1 MTVGVPPAASKPAE
15 DSVGGGQRA
24 LTYLLTLLSAVSYLL
39 FGYDTG
45 VVSGALLL
53 VREDF
58 QLSDL
63 WHSSIVSVA
72 VGAAGL
78 AALAAGP
85 LADRAGRKPVILG
98 AALLTTVPIYISEA
112 APAAAR
118 GTLVTAMTCVGTLGT
133 VVAGV
138 TSGALSGVHE
148 GWRWMFG
155 LSAVPATLQLIGFG
169 LMPESPRSLV
179 ARGHDEAARDVLRR
193 IRGPGAHVD
202 TELAAIQSDFAAQ
215 EALRQTAEAAGDGG
229 GCGGTVLS
237 RAVRD
242 PIVRRA
248 LVTGC
253 CLQLFQQLSGV
264 NTVIY
269 YSASIIT
276 MAGVRDPSTAIWL
289 SSVVNVLS
297 LLSKLAGLAVVE
309 RAGRRRIL
317 LSSTAGSAAALVLL
331 GVGFQLSAARS
342 APDLP
347 GGPANGSCVPL
358 TAANSSA
365 ALGRCAEPAAL
376 GLDGLTWAPDWCPT
390 DYAWLPI
397 TGMFLYITMFS
408 PGLGAMPWTI
418 TAEIFPLWARSR
430 CNAVTTAVNWCSNLV
445 VSQTFLVLIA
455 AVTRQGAFFLFSGL
469 TVMGWAVF
477 YVTVPETKGVP
488 LERIGTLFTEPVGL
502 HAPRPSNKVGPEPD
516 PTGPRPAA
524 CPQLEP
530 PAGTPVLP
538 RAESV
543 GWPAVYAFCVD
554 RLRAVR
560 QDLTVQ
566 QAAGPQALAVLR
578 RCAVFH
584 LYADYRSRDCPLAV
598 FDRHINTRQLQ
609 ECLLGVLRLQQA
621 QPDVPTELCERFEA
635 VHLLTSLPHERRM
648 HERWLRPTNRDLRLA
663 LDFRNAWEL
672 GNFVRACRLSGEMSP
687 LLQLAVYRHLA
698 ALRQ

>member
-98 AALLTTVPIYISEA
+98 AALLFVGGALAMALAAGPWSLLAGRLLVGLAIGLSSTTVPIYISEA

-193 IRGPGAHVD
+193 IRGPGANVD
-202 TELAAIQSDFAAQ
+202 TELAAIQSDFTAQ

-229 GCGGTVLS
+229 GCGGTVLA

-289 SSVVNVLS
+289 SSVVNALS

-342 APDLP
+342 APVSLAPLAAACRAATCDACQQFDSCGFCFQDLP

-502 HAPRPSNKVGPEPD
+502 HAPRPSNKVGPEQD

-530 PAGTPVLP
+530 PAGTP
-538 RAESV
+538 
-543 GWPAVYAFCVD
+543 
-554 RLRAVR
+554 
-560 QDLTVQ
+560 
-566 QAAGPQALAVLR
+566 
-578 RCAVFH
+578 
-584 LYADYRSRDCPLAV
+584 
-598 FDRHINTRQLQ
+598 
-609 ECLLGVLRLQQA
+609 
-621 QPDVPTELCERFEA
+621 
-635 VHLLTSLPHERRM
+635 
-648 HERWLRPTNRDLRLA
+648 
-663 LDFRNAWEL
+663 
-672 GNFVRACRLSGEMSP
+672 
-687 LLQLAVYRHLA
+687 
-698 ALRQ
+698 